1 MDSDSSHTI
10 EVTVEA
16 EAWRT
21 TVTDPEHLCR
31 RAVAAVLA
39 REAAAAGTAEVSVL
53 LADDR
58 RIRELNRAYRG
69 KDSATNVLSFPAGD
83 DGAAATVRGPAR
95 PILLGDIAVALETT
109 AREAAAAGRPVAD
122 HLAHLLVHGA
132 LHLLGH
138 DHEDDEQALRMEAR
152 EVELLAGL
160 GVPDP
165 YHRAEAVP

>member
-31 RAVAAVLA
+31 RAVTAVLA
-39 REAAAAGTAEVSVL
+39 CEAVAAGVEVSVL

-58 RIRELNRAYRG
+58 RIRELNRTHRG
-69 KDSATNVLSFPAGD
+69 KDSATNVLSFPSG
-83 DGAAATVRGPAR
+83 DGAAWPGPAR
-95 PILLGDIAVALETT
+95 PVLLGDIAVALETT
-109 AREAAAAGRPVAD
+109 AREAAAAGKPVAD

-138 DHEDDEQALRMEAR
+138 DHEEDEEALRMEAR

-160 GVPDP
+160 GVADP
-165 YHRAEAVP
+165 YRGAEAAP

>member
-31 RAVAAVLA
+31 RAIAAVLA
-39 REAAAAGTAEVSVL
+39 REAAAGAVEVSVL

-58 RIRELNRAYRG
+58 RIRELNRVYRG
-69 KDSATNVLSFPAGD
+69 KDGATNVLSFPAGD
-83 DGAAATVRGPAR
+83 GAAATLPGPGH
-95 PILLGDIAVALETT
+95 PVLLGDIAVALETT
-109 AREAAAAGRPVAD
+109 VREAAAVGKPVAD

-138 DHEDDEQALRMEAR
+138 DHEEDEEAERMEAR

-160 GVPDP
+160 GIPDP
-165 YHRAEAVP
+165 YRAEVAP